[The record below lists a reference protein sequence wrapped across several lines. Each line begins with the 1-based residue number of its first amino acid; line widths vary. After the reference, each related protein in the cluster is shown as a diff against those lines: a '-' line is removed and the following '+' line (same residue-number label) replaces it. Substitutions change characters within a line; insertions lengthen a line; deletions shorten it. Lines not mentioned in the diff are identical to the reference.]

1 VRLLMISLD
10 AAFEA
15 DAKTLLSMPNLGALA
30 DRGVFCQNVQTIY
43 PSLTYPIHTSII
55 TGCYPDKHGIPHN
68 ERYMPGLPAA
78 KRPWHWDAQD
88 IQVPTLH
95 QAARRAGREVASILW
110 PVSGHNAAIRY
121 NFPEV
126 HALPGENQTSKIL
139 RYGSFW
145 WLIGN
150 ELKYG
155 RQRVSTK
162 QPHLDRFAALIAQKL
177 IDKQYNPRAPGRIDP
192 GPRRK
197 KQHMP
202 DVLSIHLVDL
212 DAARHLHGTH
222 SEEAEAALFRL
233 DQNVGVMLKA
243 LEKAGVLE
251 DTIVAVMSD
260 HGQADVAREFALD
273 AWLKENGVPA
283 RAQTL
288 GLGAYIHC
296 ERGDYYRVMEILQE
310 NMAQTHIKTIYTR
323 QQLRSMHAPQGIV
336 LAVEPEEGIEYVDDF
351 REEPH
356 RANHGFGPE
365 HPAAQCLLWLSG
377 PPFLRGARLREAHV
391 VDIAPTLACA
401 MRLEMPDV
409 QGRVLYEAF
418 IETAKE

>member
-1 VRLLMISLD
+1 MRLLMISLD
-10 AAFEA
+10 AAFES

-30 DRGVFCQNVQTIY
+30 DSGVFCEHVQTIY

-55 TGCYPDKHGIPHN
+55 TGCYPDKHGVPHN
-68 ERYMPGLPAA
+68 EKYAPDIPAV
-78 KRPWHWDAQD
+78 KRAWHWDVQD

-95 QAARRAGREVASILW
+95 QAATRAGREVASILW
-110 PVSGHNAAIRY
+110 PVSGHNSAIRY

-145 WLIGN
+145 WLLEN

-155 RQRVSTK
+155 KQRISTK
-162 QPHLDRFAALIAQKL
+162 QPHLDSFATLIAQKM
-177 IDKQYNPRAPGRIDP
+177 IDKQYNPEKSKIDP
-192 GPRRK
+192 GPRRRSR
-197 KQHMP
+197 HMP
-202 DVLSIHLVDL
+202 DLLSIHLVDL
-212 DAARHLHGTH
+212 DATRHQFGTH
-222 SEEAEAALFRL
+222 SEEAQAALFRL
-233 DQNVGVMLKA
+233 DHNVGILLKA
-243 LEKAGVLE
+243 LKSAGVME
-251 DTIVAVMSD
+251 DTIIAVMSD
-260 HGQADVAREFALD
+260 HGQADIAREFALD
-273 AWLKENGVPA
+273 TWLVTNGVPA

-310 NMAQTHIKTIYTR
+310 NQAQLYIKTIYTR
-323 QQLRSMHAPQGIV
+323 QQLRAMHAPKGIV

-351 REEPH
+351 KEEPH

-377 PPFLRGARLREAHV
+377 PPFLQGARLHAAHV
-391 VDIAPTLACA
+391 VDIAPTLAYA
-401 MRLEMPDV
+401 LRLEMPDV

-418 IETAKE
+418 RESVKE